1 MKVILLNNNPAVS
14 KLVSVSLN
22 KLGYTFAEI
31 DNLEY
36 LTSND
41 ADLIICDSGLYD
53 SKINYLEYAKNQLFL
68 IPRNRA
74 DEYNL
79 AKSQT
84 LQKPFLPTDFIDVVK
99 RILVEIP
106 KSTKIVEP
114 KPSDIKVGDEF
125 GQIHTNDNIDVFS
138 DLNSD
143 ELPDDIN
150 KLQDDFEN
158 SSFDD
163 ENHEEQELE
172 QFENL
177 IEVAEPELAKDE
189 FDDDLGLDDESG
201 KIESLMDKS
210 KDVNN
215 LTDDLMSDNKELNI
229 ATDEFNLDNIDDE
242 IAKLDSLEYET
253 DNLADKNLNKSVDE
267 SQAKSVDNQINANN
281 QIQELDDADLD
292 LDNPDIKLNKIDSLD
307 DKKELDTLDN
317 TDNLADKNLNKSV
330 DESQAKSVDN
340 QINANN
346 QIQELDDADLD
357 LDNPGIKLNK
367 IDSLDDKKELDT
379 LDNTDNLADKNL
391 NKSVDESQAKS
402 VDNQINANNQIQE
415 LDDADLDLD
424 NPGIK
429 LNEIDS
435 LDDKKELDTL
445 DNKASEI
452 EALDDLSNDE
462 QIIDN
467 LDNQA
472 QESSPSNKLNDK
484 QKQQNIKDIT
494 SEYENIK
501 LDISALDAL
510 PDGDGEIDN
519 AEFDTTFK
527 DEIKDESAIK
537 PVGKPELE
545 SKFQDDSMADLAAI
559 PHEIT
564 ECDEIDKESIIQPE
578 AVAKFATDESEQ
590 TQPVQESKSEFEFKD
605 KSMDESTQKTK
616 PAFLVEEIGLDKS
629 DNELDDLESELA
641 GFESDLANI
650 KSSQDEYEPL
660 DFDESQDFN
669 ELANENDQVKDVE
682 YTENLNKLSSML
694 DEIDNMD
701 CENNMKNQDLSN
713 SYEASTID
721 EIEEAAI
728 KEALHEE
735 NNKEDSQTQN
745 EPKVNQSDKN
755 AVENKTEP
763 SQNEQKEIAQVLASQ
778 IGEGLGRAF
787 STSALK
793 DVLKDININI
803 NISFEGR

>member
-114 KPSDIKVGDEF
+114 KPSNIKVGDEF
-125 GQIHTNDNIDVFS
+125 GQIHTSDKLDEFS
-138 DLNSD
+138 DLGSD
-143 ELPDDIN
+143 ELLDDIN

-163 ENHEEQELE
+163 ENYEEQELE

-177 IEVAEPELAKDE
+177 IEVAEPKPTKDE
-189 FDDDLGLDDESG
+189 IDDFDSGLGLDDELS
-201 KIESLMDKS
+201 KIESLMDES
-210 KDVNN
+210 KDANN
-215 LTDDLMSDNKELNI
+215 LTDDLISDNKELNI

-242 IAKLDSLEYET
+242 LARLDNLEYET

-267 SQAKSVDNQINANN
+267 SQAKSADNQINTNN

-292 LDNPDIKLNKIDSLD
+292 LDNLNIKLD
-307 DKKELDTLDN
+307 
-317 TDNLADKNLNKSV
+317 
-330 DESQAKSVDN
+330 
-340 QINANN
+340 
-346 QIQELDDADLD
+346 
-357 LDNPGIKLNK
+357 
-367 IDSLDDKKELDT
+367 
-379 LDNTDNLADKNL
+379 
-391 NKSVDESQAKS
+391 
-402 VDNQINANNQIQE
+402 
-415 LDDADLDLD
+415 
-424 NPGIK
+424 
-429 LNEIDS
+429 EIDS
-435 LDDKKELDTL
+435 LDDKKELDAL
-445 DNKASEI
+445 DNKINEI

-467 LDNQA
+467 LDNQT
-472 QESSPSNKLNDK
+472 QESSLSNELNDE
-484 QKQQNIKDIT
+484 QKHQNIKDIT
-494 SEYENIK
+494 SEYENIE
-501 LDISALDAL
+501 LDISAFDAL
-510 PDGDGEIDN
+510 PDGDSEVDN
-519 AEFDTTFK
+519 AEFDTAFK
-527 DEIKDESAIK
+527 DEIKDESTIK
-537 PVGKPELE
+537 PVGKSELE
-545 SKFQDDSMADLAAI
+545 SEFQNDSVADLAAI
-559 PHEIT
+559 SQEIAKFNET
-564 ECDEIDKESIIQPE
+564 EESIIQPE
-578 AVAKFATDESEQ
+578 AVAKFTTDEFEQ
-590 TQPVQESKSEFEFKD
+590 AQPVQESKSEFEFKD
-605 KSMDESTQKTK
+605 ELIDESTQKTQ
-616 PAFLVEEIGLDKS
+616 PAFLVEEIDLDKF

-669 ELANENDQVKDVE
+669 ELADENDQVKDVE

-701 CENNMKNQDLSN
+701 CENDMKNQDLSN

-735 NNKEDSQTQN
+735 NNKEDSQS
-745 EPKVNQSDKN
+745 EPKVNQSDKV
-755 AVENKTEP
+755 AVENKTEL
-763 SQNEQKEIAQVLASQ
+763 SQNEQNEIAQVLASQ

-803 NISFEGR
+803 SISFEGR

>member
-125 GQIHTNDNIDVFS
+125 GQIHTNDKIDVFS

-143 ELPDDIN
+143 ELLDDIN

-163 ENHEEQELE
+163 ENHEEQGLE

-242 IAKLDSLEYET
+242 LAKLDSLEYET
-253 DNLADKNLNKSVDE
+253 DNLADKNLNKSVDESQAKNIDNQINANNQIQELDDTDLNLDNPGIKLNEIDSLDDKKELDTLDNTDNLVDKNLNKSVDE

-281 QIQELDDADLD
+281 QIQELDDTDL
-292 LDNPDIKLNKIDSLD
+292 N
-307 DKKELDTLDN
+307 
-317 TDNLADKNLNKSV
+317 
-330 DESQAKSVDN
+330 
-340 QINANN
+340 
-346 QIQELDDADLD
+346 
-357 LDNPGIKLNK
+357 
-367 IDSLDDKKELDT
+367 
-379 LDNTDNLADKNL
+379 
-391 NKSVDESQAKS
+391 
-402 VDNQINANNQIQE
+402 
-415 LDDADLDLD
+415 LD

-510 PDGDGEIDN
+510 PDGDGEVDN

-545 SKFQDDSMADLAAI
+545 SKFQDDSVADLAAI
-559 PHEIT
+559 PQEIT
-564 ECDEIDKESIIQPE
+564 ECDKIDKESIIQPE
-578 AVAKFATDESEQ
+578 AAAKCATDEFKQ

-650 KSSQDEYEPL
+650 KSSQDDEPL

-745 EPKVNQSDKN
+745 EPKVNQSDKI
-755 AVENKTEP
+755 AVENKTKP

-778 IGEGLGRAF
+778 IGEGLGKAF

-803 NISFEGR
+803 SISFEGR

>member
-84 LQKPFLPTDFIDVVK
+84 LQKPFLPTDFIDIVK

-114 KPSDIKVGDEF
+114 KPSNIKVGDEF
-125 GQIHTNDNIDVFS
+125 GQIHTNDKVDVFS

-143 ELPDDIN
+143 ELLDDIN

-177 IEVAEPELAKDE
+177 IEVAEPKPTKDE
-189 FDDDLGLDDESG
+189 FDDDLGLDDELS
-201 KIESLMDKS
+201 KIESLMDES
-210 KDVNN
+210 KDANN
-215 LTDDLMSDNKELNI
+215 LTDDLISDNKELNI

-242 IAKLDSLEYET
+242 LARLDSLEYET

-267 SQAKSVDNQINANN
+267 SQAKSVDNQINTNN

-292 LDNPDIKLNKIDSLD
+292 LDNLS
-307 DKKELDTLDN
+307 
-317 TDNLADKNLNKSV
+317 
-330 DESQAKSVDN
+330 
-340 QINANN
+340 
-346 QIQELDDADLD
+346 
-357 LDNPGIKLNK
+357 
-367 IDSLDDKKELDT
+367 
-379 LDNTDNLADKNL
+379 
-391 NKSVDESQAKS
+391 
-402 VDNQINANNQIQE
+402 
-415 LDDADLDLD
+415 
-424 NPGIK
+424 IK

-435 LDDKKELDTL
+435 LDDKA
-445 DNKASEI
+445 NEI

-472 QESSPSNKLNDK
+472 QESSLSNELNDE
-484 QKQQNIKDIT
+484 QKHQNIKDIT
-494 SEYENIK
+494 SEYENIE
-501 LDISALDAL
+501 LDISAFDAL
-510 PDGDGEIDN
+510 PDGDGEVDN
-519 AEFDTTFK
+519 TEFDTTFK

-545 SKFQDDSMADLAAI
+545 SKFQDDSVADLAAI
-559 PHEIT
+559 PQEIT
-564 ECDEIDKESIIQPE
+564 EFDEIDKESIIQPE
-578 AVAKFATDESEQ
+578 AVAEFATDEFEQ

-605 KSMDESTQKTK
+605 ESMDKSTQKTQ
-616 PAFLVEEIGLDKS
+616 PAFLVEEIGLDKF

-650 KSSQDEYEPL
+650 KSSQDEYESL

-669 ELANENDQVKDVE
+669 ELADENDQVKDVE

-735 NNKEDSQTQN
+735 NSKEDSQTQS
-745 EPKVNQSDKN
+745 EPKANQSDKIP
-755 AVENKTEP
+755 VENKTEL
-763 SQNEQKEIAQVLASQ
+763 SQNEQNEIAQVLASQ

-803 NISFEGR
+803 SISFEGR

>member
-84 LQKPFLPTDFIDVVK
+84 LQKPFLPTDFIDIVK

-106 KSTKIVEP
+106 KSTKIIEP
-114 KPSDIKVGDEF
+114 KPSNIKVGDEF
-125 GQIHTNDNIDVFS
+125 GQIHTNDKIDVFS

-143 ELPDDIN
+143 ELLDDIN

-177 IEVAEPELAKDE
+177 IEVAEPKLDKDE
-189 FDDDLGLDDESG
+189 FDDDLGLDDELS
-201 KIESLMDKS
+201 KIESLMDES

-215 LTDDLMSDNKELNI
+215 LTDDLISDNKELNI

-242 IAKLDSLEYET
+242 LARLDSLEYET

-267 SQAKSVDNQINANN
+267 SQAKSVDNQINTNN
-281 QIQELDDADLD
+281 QIQELDDTDLD
-292 LDNPDIKLNKIDSLD
+292 LDNL
-307 DKKELDTLDN
+307 
-317 TDNLADKNLNKSV
+317 
-330 DESQAKSVDN
+330 
-340 QINANN
+340 
-346 QIQELDDADLD
+346 
-357 LDNPGIKLNK
+357 
-367 IDSLDDKKELDT
+367 
-379 LDNTDNLADKNL
+379 
-391 NKSVDESQAKS
+391 
-402 VDNQINANNQIQE
+402 
-415 LDDADLDLD
+415 
-424 NPGIK
+424 GIK

-435 LDDKKELDTL
+435 LDDKA
-445 DNKASEI
+445 NEI
-452 EALDDLSNDE
+452 ETLDDLSNDE

-472 QESSPSNKLNDK
+472 QESSLSNELNDK
-484 QKQQNIKDIT
+484 QKHQNIKDIT
-494 SEYENIK
+494 SEYENIE
-501 LDISALDAL
+501 LDISAFDAL
-510 PDGDGEIDN
+510 PDGDGEVDN

-545 SKFQDDSMADLAAI
+545 SKFQDDSVANLATI
-559 PHEIT
+559 SQEIT
-564 ECDEIDKESIIQPE
+564 DFDEIDKESIIQPE
-578 AVAKFATDESEQ
+578 AVAEFATDEFEQ

-605 KSMDESTQKTK
+605 ESTQKTQ
-616 PAFLVEEIGLDKS
+616 PAFLVEEIGLDKF

-650 KSSQDEYEPL
+650 KSSQDEYESL

-669 ELANENDQVKDVE
+669 ELADENDQVKDVE

-735 NNKEDSQTQN
+735 NNKEDSQTQS
-745 EPKVNQSDKN
+745 EPKVNQSDKI
-755 AVENKTEP
+755 AVENKTEL
-763 SQNEQKEIAQVLASQ
+763 SQNEQNEIAHVLASQ

-803 NISFEGR
+803 SISFEGR

>member
-84 LQKPFLPTDFIDVVK
+84 LQKPFLPTDFIDIVK

-114 KPSDIKVGDEF
+114 KPSNIKVGDEF
-125 GQIHTNDNIDVFS
+125 GQIHTNDKVDVFS
-138 DLNSD
+138 DLNSN
-143 ELPDDIN
+143 ELLDDIN

-177 IEVAEPELAKDE
+177 IEVAEPKLDKDE
-189 FDDDLGLDDESG
+189 FDDDLGLDDTDYHLLIAI
-201 KIESLMDKS
+201 IERFNGGPVGLDALASS
-210 KDVNN
+210 IG
-215 LTDDLMSDNKELNI
+215 KELNI

-242 IAKLDSLEYET
+242 LARLDSLEYET

-267 SQAKSVDNQINANN
+267 SQAKSVDNQINTNN
-281 QIQELDDADLD
+281 QIQELDDTDLD
-292 LDNPDIKLNKIDSLD
+292 LDNL
-307 DKKELDTLDN
+307 
-317 TDNLADKNLNKSV
+317 
-330 DESQAKSVDN
+330 
-340 QINANN
+340 
-346 QIQELDDADLD
+346 
-357 LDNPGIKLNK
+357 
-367 IDSLDDKKELDT
+367 
-379 LDNTDNLADKNL
+379 
-391 NKSVDESQAKS
+391 
-402 VDNQINANNQIQE
+402 
-415 LDDADLDLD
+415 
-424 NPGIK
+424 GIK

-435 LDDKKELDTL
+435 LDDKT
-445 DNKASEI
+445 NEI

-462 QIIDN
+462 QIINN

-472 QESSPSNKLNDK
+472 QESSLSNELNDE
-484 QKQQNIKDIT
+484 QKHQNIKDIT
-494 SEYENIK
+494 SEYENIE
-501 LDISALDAL
+501 LDISAFDAL
-510 PDGDGEIDN
+510 PDGDGEVDN
-519 AEFDTTFK
+519 TEFDTTFK

-537 PVGKPELE
+537 PVGKSELE
-545 SKFQDDSMADLAAI
+545 SKFQDDSVADLAAI
-559 PHEIT
+559 PQEIT
-564 ECDEIDKESIIQPE
+564 EFDEIDKESIIQPK
-578 AVAKFATDESEQ
+578 AVAEFATDEFEQ
-590 TQPVQESKSEFEFKD
+590 TQPIEESKSEFEFKD
-605 KSMDESTQKTK
+605 ESMDESTQKTQ
-616 PAFLVEEIGLDKS
+616 PAFLVEEIGLDKF

-650 KSSQDEYEPL
+650 KSSQDEYESL

-669 ELANENDQVKDVE
+669 ELADENDQVKDVE

-735 NNKEDSQTQN
+735 NNKEDSQTQS
-745 EPKVNQSDKN
+745 EPKVNQSDKI
-755 AVENKTEP
+755 AVENKTEL
-763 SQNEQKEIAQVLASQ
+763 SQNEQNEIAQVLASQ

-803 NISFEGR
+803 SISFEGR

>member
-189 FDDDLGLDDESG
+189 FDDDLGLDDELG

-229 ATDEFNLDNIDDE
+229 ATDEFNLDNIDNE
-242 IAKLDSLEYET
+242 IAKLDNLEYET
-253 DNLADKNLNKSVDE
+253 DNLTDKNLNKSVDE
-267 SQAKSVDNQINANN
+267 SQAKSVDNQINTN
-281 QIQELDDADLD
+281 
-292 LDNPDIKLNKIDSLD
+292 S
-307 DKKELDTLDN
+307 
-317 TDNLADKNLNKSV
+317 
-330 DESQAKSVDN
+330 
-340 QINANN
+340 
-346 QIQELDDADLD
+346 
-357 LDNPGIKLNK
+357 
-367 IDSLDDKKELDT
+367 
-379 LDNTDNLADKNL
+379 
-391 NKSVDESQAKS
+391 
-402 VDNQINANNQIQE
+402 QIQE

-445 DNKASEI
+445 DNKAGEI
-452 EALDDLSNDE
+452 EALDDLNNDE

-472 QESSPSNKLNDK
+472 QESSPSNKLNDE

-501 LDISALDAL
+501 LDISALDEL
-510 PDGDGEIDN
+510 PDGDGEVDN

-545 SKFQDDSMADLAAI
+545 SKFQDDSVADLAAI
-559 PHEIT
+559 PQEIT
-564 ECDEIDKESIIQPE
+564 ECDEIDKESVIQPE
-578 AVAKFATDESEQ
+578 TVAKFATDEFEQ

-616 PAFLVEEIGLDKS
+616 PAFLVEEIGRDKS

-650 KSSQDEYEPL
+650 KSSQDDEPL

-745 EPKVNQSDKN
+745 EPKVNQSDKI

-778 IGEGLGRAF
+778 IGEGLGKAF

-803 NISFEGR
+803 SISFEGR

>member
-84 LQKPFLPTDFIDVVK
+84 LQKPFLPTDFIDIVK

-114 KPSDIKVGDEF
+114 KPSNIKVGDEF
-125 GQIHTNDNIDVFS
+125 GQIHTNDKVDVFS

-143 ELPDDIN
+143 ELLDDIN

-177 IEVAEPELAKDE
+177 IEVAEPKLDKDE
-189 FDDDLGLDDESG
+189 FDDDLGLDDELS
-201 KIESLMDKS
+201 KIESLMDES

-215 LTDDLMSDNKELNI
+215 LTDDLISDNKELNI

-242 IAKLDSLEYET
+242 LARLDSLEYET

-267 SQAKSVDNQINANN
+267 SQAKSVDNQINTNN

-292 LDNPDIKLNKIDSLD
+292 LDNL
-307 DKKELDTLDN
+307 
-317 TDNLADKNLNKSV
+317 
-330 DESQAKSVDN
+330 
-340 QINANN
+340 
-346 QIQELDDADLD
+346 
-357 LDNPGIKLNK
+357 
-367 IDSLDDKKELDT
+367 
-379 LDNTDNLADKNL
+379 
-391 NKSVDESQAKS
+391 
-402 VDNQINANNQIQE
+402 
-415 LDDADLDLD
+415 
-424 NPGIK
+424 GIK

-435 LDDKKELDTL
+435 LDDKA
-445 DNKASEI
+445 NEI
-452 EALDDLSNDE
+452 KALDDLSNDE

-472 QESSPSNKLNDK
+472 QESSLSNELNDE
-484 QKQQNIKDIT
+484 QKHQNIKDIT
-494 SEYENIK
+494 SEYENIE
-501 LDISALDAL
+501 LDISAFDAL
-510 PDGDGEIDN
+510 PDGDGEVDN

-545 SKFQDDSMADLAAI
+545 SKFQDDSAVNLAAI
-559 PHEIT
+559 PQEIT
-564 ECDEIDKESIIQPE
+564 EFDEIDKESIIQPE
-578 AVAKFATDESEQ
+578 AVAEFATDEFEQ

-605 KSMDESTQKTK
+605 GSMDESTQKTQ
-616 PAFLVEEIGLDKS
+616 PAFLVEEIGLDKF

-669 ELANENDQVKDVE
+669 ELADENDQVKDVE

-735 NNKEDSQTQN
+735 NSKEDSQTQS
-745 EPKVNQSDKN
+745 EPEVNQSDKI
-755 AVENKTEP
+755 AVENKTEL
-763 SQNEQKEIAQVLASQ
+763 SQNEQNEIAQVLASQ

-803 NISFEGR
+803 SISFEGR

>member
-84 LQKPFLPTDFIDVVK
+84 LQKPFLPTDFIDIVK

-114 KPSDIKVGDEF
+114 KPSNIKVGDEF
-125 GQIHTNDNIDVFS
+125 GQIHTNDKVDVFS

-143 ELPDDIN
+143 ELLDDIN
-150 KLQDDFEN
+150 NLQDDFEN

-177 IEVAEPELAKDE
+177 IEVAEPKLDKDE
-189 FDDDLGLDDESG
+189 FDDELS
-201 KIESLMDKS
+201 KIESLMDES

-215 LTDDLMSDNKELNI
+215 LTDDLISDNKELNI

-242 IAKLDSLEYET
+242 LARLDSLEYET

-267 SQAKSVDNQINANN
+267 SQAKSVDNQINTNN
-281 QIQELDDADLD
+281 QIQELDDTDLD
-292 LDNPDIKLNKIDSLD
+292 P
-307 DKKELDTLDN
+307 
-317 TDNLADKNLNKSV
+317 DNL
-330 DESQAKSVDN
+330 
-340 QINANN
+340 
-346 QIQELDDADLD
+346 
-357 LDNPGIKLNK
+357 
-367 IDSLDDKKELDT
+367 
-379 LDNTDNLADKNL
+379 
-391 NKSVDESQAKS
+391 
-402 VDNQINANNQIQE
+402 
-415 LDDADLDLD
+415 
-424 NPGIK
+424 GIK

-435 LDDKKELDTL
+435 LD
-445 DNKASEI
+445 NKANEI

-472 QESSPSNKLNDK
+472 QESSLNNELNDE
-484 QKQQNIKDIT
+484 QKHQNIKDLT
-494 SEYENIK
+494 SEYENIE
-501 LDISALDAL
+501 LDISAFDAL
-510 PDGDGEIDN
+510 PDGDGEVDN

-545 SKFQDDSMADLAAI
+545 SKFQDDSVVDLATI
-559 PHEIT
+559 PQEIT
-564 ECDEIDKESIIQPE
+564 EFDEIDKESIIQPE
-578 AVAKFATDESEQ
+578 AVAEFATDEFEQ

-605 KSMDESTQKTK
+605 ELMDESTQKTQ
-616 PAFLVEEIGLDKS
+616 PAFLVEEIGLDKF

-650 KSSQDEYEPL
+650 KSSQDEYESL

-669 ELANENDQVKDVE
+669 ELADENDQVKDVE

-735 NNKEDSQTQN
+735 NSKEDSQTQS
-745 EPKVNQSDKN
+745 EPKVNQSDKI
-755 AVENKTEP
+755 AVENKTEL
-763 SQNEQKEIAQVLASQ
+763 SQNEQNEIAQVLASQ

-803 NISFEGR
+803 SISFEGR

>member
-84 LQKPFLPTDFIDVVK
+84 LQKPFLPTDFIDIVK

-114 KPSDIKVGDEF
+114 KPSNIKVGDEF
-125 GQIHTNDNIDVFS
+125 GQIHTNDKVDVFS

-143 ELPDDIN
+143 ELLDDIN
-150 KLQDDFEN
+150 NLQDDFEN

-177 IEVAEPELAKDE
+177 IEVAEPKLDKDE
-189 FDDDLGLDDESG
+189 FDDDLGLDDELS
-201 KIESLMDKS
+201 KIESLMDES

-215 LTDDLMSDNKELNI
+215 LTDDLISDNKELNI

-242 IAKLDSLEYET
+242 LARLDSLEYET

-267 SQAKSVDNQINANN
+267 SQAKSVDNQINTNN
-281 QIQELDDADLD
+281 QIQELDDTDLD
-292 LDNPDIKLNKIDSLD
+292 LDNL
-307 DKKELDTLDN
+307 
-317 TDNLADKNLNKSV
+317 
-330 DESQAKSVDN
+330 
-340 QINANN
+340 
-346 QIQELDDADLD
+346 
-357 LDNPGIKLNK
+357 
-367 IDSLDDKKELDT
+367 
-379 LDNTDNLADKNL
+379 
-391 NKSVDESQAKS
+391 
-402 VDNQINANNQIQE
+402 
-415 LDDADLDLD
+415 
-424 NPGIK
+424 GIK

-435 LDDKKELDTL
+435 LDDKA
-445 DNKASEI
+445 NEI
-452 EALDDLSNDE
+452 ETLDDLSNDE

-472 QESSPSNKLNDK
+472 QESSLSNELNDE
-484 QKQQNIKDIT
+484 QKHQNIKDIT
-494 SEYENIK
+494 SEYENIE
-501 LDISALDAL
+501 LDISAFDAL
-510 PDGDGEIDN
+510 PDGDGEVDN
-519 AEFDTTFK
+519 AKFGTTFK

-537 PVGKPELE
+537 PVGNPELE
-545 SKFQDDSMADLAAI
+545 SKFQDDSVADLATI
-559 PHEIT
+559 SQEIT
-564 ECDEIDKESIIQPE
+564 DFDEIDKESIIQPE
-578 AVAKFATDESEQ
+578 AVAEFATDEFEQ

-605 KSMDESTQKTK
+605 ESMDESTQKTQ
-616 PAFLVEEIGLDKS
+616 PAFLVEEIGLDKF

-650 KSSQDEYEPL
+650 KSSQDEYESL

-669 ELANENDQVKDVE
+669 ELADENDQVKDVE

-735 NNKEDSQTQN
+735 NNKEDSQTQS
-745 EPKVNQSDKN
+745 EPEVNQSDKI
-755 AVENKTEP
+755 AVENKTELN
-763 SQNEQKEIAQVLASQ
+763 QNEQNEIAQVLASQ

-803 NISFEGR
+803 SISFEGR

>member
-84 LQKPFLPTDFIDVVK
+84 LQKPFLPTDFIDIVK

-114 KPSDIKVGDEF
+114 KPSNIKVGDEF
-125 GQIHTNDNIDVFS
+125 GQIHTNDKVDVFS

-143 ELPDDIN
+143 ELLDDIN
-150 KLQDDFEN
+150 NLQDDFEN

-177 IEVAEPELAKDE
+177 IEVAEPKLAKDE
-189 FDDDLGLDDESG
+189 FDDDLGLDDELG
-201 KIESLMDKS
+201 KIESLLDES
-210 KDVNN
+210 KDVDN
-215 LTDDLMSDNKELNI
+215 LTDDLISDNKELNI

-242 IAKLDSLEYET
+242 LAKLDSLEYET

-267 SQAKSVDNQINANN
+267 SQAKSVDNQINTNN
-281 QIQELDDADLD
+281 QIQELDDTDLD
-292 LDNPDIKLNKIDSLD
+292 LDNL
-307 DKKELDTLDN
+307 
-317 TDNLADKNLNKSV
+317 
-330 DESQAKSVDN
+330 
-340 QINANN
+340 
-346 QIQELDDADLD
+346 
-357 LDNPGIKLNK
+357 
-367 IDSLDDKKELDT
+367 
-379 LDNTDNLADKNL
+379 
-391 NKSVDESQAKS
+391 
-402 VDNQINANNQIQE
+402 
-415 LDDADLDLD
+415 
-424 NPGIK
+424 GIK

-445 DNKASEI
+445 DNKANEI

-472 QESSPSNKLNDK
+472 QESSLSNELNDE
-484 QKQQNIKDIT
+484 QKHQNIKDIT
-494 SEYENIK
+494 SEYENIE
-501 LDISALDAL
+501 LDISAFDAL
-510 PDGDGEIDN
+510 PDGDGEVDN
-519 AEFDTTFK
+519 AEFGTTFK

-537 PVGKPELE
+537 PVGKSELE
-545 SKFQDDSMADLAAI
+545 SKFQDDSVADLAAI
-559 PHEIT
+559 PQEIT
-564 ECDEIDKESIIQPE
+564 DFDEIDKESIIQPE
-578 AVAKFATDESEQ
+578 AVAEFATDEFEQ

-605 KSMDESTQKTK
+605 ESMDKSIQKTQ
-616 PAFLVEEIGLDKS
+616 PAFLVEEIGLDKF

-650 KSSQDEYEPL
+650 KSSQDEYESL

-669 ELANENDQVKDVE
+669 ELADENDQVKDVE

-735 NNKEDSQTQN
+735 NNKEDSQTQS
-745 EPKVNQSDKN
+745 EPEVNQSDKID
-755 AVENKTEP
+755 VENKTEL
-763 SQNEQKEIAQVLASQ
+763 SQNEQNEIAQVLASQ

-803 NISFEGR
+803 SISFEGR

>member
-242 IAKLDSLEYET
+242 LAKLDSLEYET
-253 DNLADKNLNKSVDE
+253 DNLTDKNLNKSVDESQAKSIDNQINANNQIQELDDADLDLDNPDIKLNEIDSLDDKKELDTLDNTDNLVDKNLNKSVDE

-281 QIQELDDADLD
+281 QIQELDDADL
-292 LDNPDIKLNKIDSLD
+292 N
-307 DKKELDTLDN
+307 
-317 TDNLADKNLNKSV
+317 
-330 DESQAKSVDN
+330 
-340 QINANN
+340 
-346 QIQELDDADLD
+346 
-357 LDNPGIKLNK
+357 
-367 IDSLDDKKELDT
+367 
-379 LDNTDNLADKNL
+379 
-391 NKSVDESQAKS
+391 
-402 VDNQINANNQIQE
+402 
-415 LDDADLDLD
+415 LD

-452 EALDDLSNDE
+452 EALDDLNNDE

-510 PDGDGEIDN
+510 PDGDGEVDN

-545 SKFQDDSMADLAAI
+545 SKFQDDSVADLAAI
-559 PHEIT
+559 PQEIT

-578 AVAKFATDESEQ
+578 AAAKFATDEFEQ

-650 KSSQDEYEPL
+650 KSSQDDEPL

-669 ELANENDQVKDVE
+669 KLANENDQVKDVE

-745 EPKVNQSDKN
+745 EPKVNQSDKI

>member
-125 GQIHTNDNIDVFS
+125 GQIHTNDKIDVFS

-242 IAKLDSLEYET
+242 IARLDSLEYET

-292 LDNPDIKLNKIDSLD
+292 LDNPGIKLNEIDSLD

-317 TDNLADKNLNKSV
+317 TDNLAN
-330 DESQAKSVDN
+330 
-340 QINANN
+340 
-346 QIQELDDADLD
+346 
-357 LDNPGIKLNK
+357 
-367 IDSLDDKKELDT
+367 
-379 LDNTDNLADKNL
+379 KNL

-472 QESSPSNKLNDK
+472 QESSPSNKLNDE
-484 QKQQNIKDIT
+484 QKHQNIKDIT

-510 PDGDGEIDN
+510 PDGDSEVDN

-545 SKFQDDSMADLAAI
+545 SKFQDDSVADLAAI
-559 PHEIT
+559 PQEIT
-564 ECDEIDKESIIQPE
+564 ECDKIDKESIIQPE
-578 AVAKFATDESEQ
+578 AAAKCATDEFKQ

-650 KSSQDEYEPL
+650 KSSQDDEPL

-745 EPKVNQSDKN
+745 EPKVNQSDKI

-778 IGEGLGRAF
+778 IGEGLGKAF

-803 NISFEGR
+803 SISFEGR

>member
-84 LQKPFLPTDFIDVVK
+84 LQKPFLPTDFIDIVK

-114 KPSDIKVGDEF
+114 KPSNIKVGDEF
-125 GQIHTNDNIDVFS
+125 GQIHTNDKVDVFS

-143 ELPDDIN
+143 ELLDDIN
-150 KLQDDFEN
+150 NLQDDFEN

-177 IEVAEPELAKDE
+177 IEVAEPKPTKDE
-189 FDDDLGLDDESG
+189 FDDDLGLDDELS
-201 KIESLMDKS
+201 KIESLMDES
-210 KDVNN
+210 KDANN
-215 LTDDLMSDNKELNI
+215 LTDDLISDNKELNI

-242 IAKLDSLEYET
+242 LARLDSLEYET
-253 DNLADKNLNKSVDE
+253 DNLADKSADE
-267 SQAKSVDNQINANN
+267 SQAKSVDNQINTNN

-292 LDNPDIKLNKIDSLD
+292 LDNL
-307 DKKELDTLDN
+307 
-317 TDNLADKNLNKSV
+317 
-330 DESQAKSVDN
+330 
-340 QINANN
+340 
-346 QIQELDDADLD
+346 
-357 LDNPGIKLNK
+357 
-367 IDSLDDKKELDT
+367 
-379 LDNTDNLADKNL
+379 
-391 NKSVDESQAKS
+391 
-402 VDNQINANNQIQE
+402 
-415 LDDADLDLD
+415 
-424 NPGIK
+424 GIK

-435 LDDKKELDTL
+435 LDDKT
-445 DNKASEI
+445 NEI

-467 LDNQA
+467 LDNQT
-472 QESSPSNKLNDK
+472 QESSLSNELNDE
-484 QKQQNIKDIT
+484 QKHQNIKDIT
-494 SEYENIK
+494 SEYENIE
-501 LDISALDAL
+501 LDISAFDAL
-510 PDGDGEIDN
+510 PDGDGEVDN
-519 AEFDTTFK
+519 AKFDTTFK

-537 PVGKPELE
+537 PVDKPELE
-545 SKFQDDSMADLAAI
+545 SKFQDDSVADLATI
-559 PHEIT
+559 PQEIT
-564 ECDEIDKESIIQPE
+564 EFDEIDKESIIQPE
-578 AVAKFATDESEQ
+578 AVAEFATDEFEQ
-590 TQPVQESKSEFEFKD
+590 TQPAQESKSEFEFKD
-605 KSMDESTQKTK
+605 ESTQKTQ
-616 PAFLVEEIGLDKS
+616 PAFLVEEIGLDKF

-650 KSSQDEYEPL
+650 KSSQDEYESL

-669 ELANENDQVKDVE
+669 ELADENDQVKDVE

-735 NNKEDSQTQN
+735 NNKEDSQTQS
-745 EPKVNQSDKN
+745 EPKVNQSDKIP
-755 AVENKTEP
+755 VENKIEL
-763 SQNEQKEIAQVLASQ
+763 SQNEQNEIAQVLASQ

>member
-242 IAKLDSLEYET
+242 LAKLDNLEYE
-253 DNLADKNLNKSVDE
+253 
-267 SQAKSVDNQINANN
+267 
-281 QIQELDDADLD
+281 
-292 LDNPDIKLNKIDSLD
+292 
-307 DKKELDTLDN
+307 

-357 LDNPGIKLNK
+357 LDNPGIKLNE

-379 LDNTDNLADKNL
+379 LDNTDNLVDKNL

-452 EALDDLSNDE
+452 EALDDLNNDE

-472 QESSPSNKLNDK
+472 QESSPSNKLNDE
-484 QKQQNIKDIT
+484 QKHQNIKDIT

-501 LDISALDAL
+501 LDISALDEL
-510 PDGDGEIDN
+510 PDGDGEVDN

-545 SKFQDDSMADLAAI
+545 SKFQDDSVADLAAI
-559 PHEIT
+559 PQEIT

-578 AVAKFATDESEQ
+578 AAAKFATDEFKQ

-616 PAFLVEEIGLDKS
+616 PAFLVEEIGRDKS

-650 KSSQDEYEPL
+650 KSSQDDEPL

-669 ELANENDQVKDVE
+669 ELANENDQIKDVE

-755 AVENKTEP
+755 TVENKTEP

>member
-84 LQKPFLPTDFIDVVK
+84 LQKPFLPTDFIDIVK

-114 KPSDIKVGDEF
+114 KPSNIKVGDEF
-125 GQIHTNDNIDVFS
+125 GQIHTNDKIDVFS

-143 ELPDDIN
+143 ELLDDIN
-150 KLQDDFEN
+150 NLQDDFEN

-177 IEVAEPELAKDE
+177 IEVAEPKLDKDE
-189 FDDDLGLDDESG
+189 FDDDLGLDDELS
-201 KIESLMDKS
+201 KIESLMDES
-210 KDVNN
+210 KDVDN
-215 LTDDLMSDNKELNI
+215 LTDDLISDNKELNI

-242 IAKLDSLEYET
+242 LAKLDSLEYET

-267 SQAKSVDNQINANN
+267 SQAKSVDNQINTNN
-281 QIQELDDADLD
+281 QIQELDDTDLD
-292 LDNPDIKLNKIDSLD
+292 LDNL
-307 DKKELDTLDN
+307 
-317 TDNLADKNLNKSV
+317 
-330 DESQAKSVDN
+330 
-340 QINANN
+340 
-346 QIQELDDADLD
+346 
-357 LDNPGIKLNK
+357 
-367 IDSLDDKKELDT
+367 
-379 LDNTDNLADKNL
+379 
-391 NKSVDESQAKS
+391 
-402 VDNQINANNQIQE
+402 
-415 LDDADLDLD
+415 
-424 NPGIK
+424 GIK

-435 LDDKKELDTL
+435 LDDKA
-445 DNKASEI
+445 NEI

-472 QESSPSNKLNDK
+472 QESSLSNELNDE
-484 QKQQNIKDIT
+484 QKHQNIKDIT
-494 SEYENIK
+494 SEYENIE
-501 LDISALDAL
+501 LDISAFDAL
-510 PDGDGEIDN
+510 PDGDDEIDN

-537 PVGKPELE
+537 PVGKSELE

-559 PHEIT
+559 PQEIT
-564 ECDEIDKESIIQPE
+564 EFDEIDKESIIQPE
-578 AVAKFATDESEQ
+578 AVAEFATDEFEQ

-605 KSMDESTQKTK
+605 ESTDESTQKTQ
-616 PAFLVEEIGLDKS
+616 PAFLVEEIGLDKF

-650 KSSQDEYEPL
+650 KSSQDEYESL

-669 ELANENDQVKDVE
+669 ELADENDQVKDVE

-735 NNKEDSQTQN
+735 NNKEDSQTQS
-745 EPKVNQSDKN
+745 EPKVNQSDKI
-755 AVENKTEP
+755 AVENKTEL
-763 SQNEQKEIAQVLASQ
+763 SQNEQNEIAQVLASQ

-803 NISFEGR
+803 SISFEGR

>member
-125 GQIHTNDNIDVFS
+125 GQIHTNDKIDVFS

-143 ELPDDIN
+143 ELLDDVN

-242 IAKLDSLEYET
+242 LAKLDNLEYE
-253 DNLADKNLNKSVDE
+253 
-267 SQAKSVDNQINANN
+267 
-281 QIQELDDADLD
+281 
-292 LDNPDIKLNKIDSLD
+292 
-307 DKKELDTLDN
+307 
-317 TDNLADKNLNKSV
+317 
-330 DESQAKSVDN
+330 
-340 QINANN
+340 
-346 QIQELDDADLD
+346 
-357 LDNPGIKLNK
+357 
-367 IDSLDDKKELDT
+367 
-379 LDNTDNLADKNL
+379 TDNLADKNL

-472 QESSPSNKLNDK
+472 QESSLSNELNDK

-510 PDGDGEIDN
+510 PDGDGEVDN

-545 SKFQDDSMADLAAI
+545 SKFQDDSVADLAAI
-559 PHEIT
+559 PQEIT

-578 AVAKFATDESEQ
+578 TVAKFATDESEQ

-616 PAFLVEEIGLDKS
+616 PAFLVEEIGRDKS

-650 KSSQDEYEPL
+650 KSSQDEPL

-778 IGEGLGRAF
+778 IGEGLGKAF

-803 NISFEGR
+803 SISFEGR

>member
-84 LQKPFLPTDFIDVVK
+84 LQKPFLPTDFIDIVK

-114 KPSDIKVGDEF
+114 KPSNIKVGDEF
-125 GQIHTNDNIDVFS
+125 GQIHTNDKVDVFS

-143 ELPDDIN
+143 ELLDDIN

-177 IEVAEPELAKDE
+177 IEVAEPKPTKDE
-189 FDDDLGLDDESG
+189 FDDDLGLDDELS
-201 KIESLMDKS
+201 KIESLMDES
-210 KDVNN
+210 KDANN
-215 LTDDLMSDNKELNI
+215 LTDDLISDNKELNI

-242 IAKLDSLEYET
+242 LARLDSLEYET

-267 SQAKSVDNQINANN
+267 SQAKSVDNQINTNN

-292 LDNPDIKLNKIDSLD
+292 LDNLS
-307 DKKELDTLDN
+307 
-317 TDNLADKNLNKSV
+317 
-330 DESQAKSVDN
+330 
-340 QINANN
+340 
-346 QIQELDDADLD
+346 
-357 LDNPGIKLNK
+357 
-367 IDSLDDKKELDT
+367 
-379 LDNTDNLADKNL
+379 
-391 NKSVDESQAKS
+391 
-402 VDNQINANNQIQE
+402 
-415 LDDADLDLD
+415 
-424 NPGIK
+424 IK

-435 LDDKKELDTL
+435 LDDKA
-445 DNKASEI
+445 NEI

-472 QESSPSNKLNDK
+472 QESSLSNELNDE
-484 QKQQNIKDIT
+484 QKHQNIKDIT
-494 SEYENIK
+494 SEYENIE
-501 LDISALDAL
+501 LDISAFDAL

-519 AEFDTTFK
+519 TEFDTTFK

-545 SKFQDDSMADLAAI
+545 SKFQDDSVADLAAI
-559 PHEIT
+559 PQEIT
-564 ECDEIDKESIIQPE
+564 EFDEIDKESIIQPE
-578 AVAKFATDESEQ
+578 AVAEFATDEFEQ

-605 KSMDESTQKTK
+605 ESMDESTQKTQ
-616 PAFLVEEIGLDKS
+616 PAFLVEEIGLDKF

-650 KSSQDEYEPL
+650 KSSQDEYESL

-669 ELANENDQVKDVE
+669 ELADENDQVKDVE

-735 NNKEDSQTQN
+735 NSKEDSQTQS
-745 EPKVNQSDKN
+745 EPKVNQSDKIP
-755 AVENKTEP
+755 VENKTEL
-763 SQNEQKEIAQVLASQ
+763 SQNEQNEIAQVLASQ

-803 NISFEGR
+803 SISFEGR

>member
-84 LQKPFLPTDFIDVVK
+84 LQKPFLPTDFIDIVK

-114 KPSDIKVGDEF
+114 KPSNIKVGDEF
-125 GQIHTNDNIDVFS
+125 GQIHTNDKVDVFS

-143 ELPDDIN
+143 ELLDDIN
-150 KLQDDFEN
+150 NLQDDFEN

-177 IEVAEPELAKDE
+177 IEVAEPKLAKDE
-189 FDDDLGLDDESG
+189 FDDDLGLDDELS
-201 KIESLMDKS
+201 KIESLMDES

-215 LTDDLMSDNKELNI
+215 LTDDLISDNKELNI

-242 IAKLDSLEYET
+242 LARLDSLEYET

-267 SQAKSVDNQINANN
+267 SQAKSVDNQINTNN

-292 LDNPDIKLNKIDSLD
+292 LDNLS
-307 DKKELDTLDN
+307 
-317 TDNLADKNLNKSV
+317 
-330 DESQAKSVDN
+330 
-340 QINANN
+340 
-346 QIQELDDADLD
+346 
-357 LDNPGIKLNK
+357 
-367 IDSLDDKKELDT
+367 
-379 LDNTDNLADKNL
+379 
-391 NKSVDESQAKS
+391 
-402 VDNQINANNQIQE
+402 
-415 LDDADLDLD
+415 
-424 NPGIK
+424 IK

-435 LDDKKELDTL
+435 LDDKA
-445 DNKASEI
+445 NEI

-472 QESSPSNKLNDK
+472 QESSLSNELNDE
-484 QKQQNIKDIT
+484 QKHQNIKDIT
-494 SEYENIK
+494 SEYENIE
-501 LDISALDAL
+501 LDISAFDAL
-510 PDGDGEIDN
+510 PDGDGEVDN

-537 PVGKPELE
+537 PVGKSELE
-545 SKFQDDSMADLAAI
+545 SKFQDDSVADLAAI
-559 PHEIT
+559 PQEIT
-564 ECDEIDKESIIQPE
+564 EFDEIDKESIIQPE
-578 AVAKFATDESEQ
+578 AVAEFATDEFEQ

-605 KSMDESTQKTK
+605 ESMDESTQKTQ
-616 PAFLVEEIGLDKS
+616 PAFLVEEIGLDKF

-650 KSSQDEYEPL
+650 KSSQDEYESL

-669 ELANENDQVKDVE
+669 ELADENDQVKDVE

-735 NNKEDSQTQN
+735 NSKEDSQTQS
-745 EPKVNQSDKN
+745 EPEVNQSDKI
-755 AVENKTEP
+755 AVENKTEL
-763 SQNEQKEIAQVLASQ
+763 SQNEQNEIAQVLASQ

-803 NISFEGR
+803 SISFEGR

>member
-84 LQKPFLPTDFIDVVK
+84 LQKPFLPTDFIDIVK

-114 KPSDIKVGDEF
+114 KPSNIKVGDEF
-125 GQIHTNDNIDVFS
+125 GQIHTNDKVDVFS

-143 ELPDDIN
+143 ELLDDIN
-150 KLQDDFEN
+150 NLQDDFEN

-177 IEVAEPELAKDE
+177 IEVAEPKLDKDE
-189 FDDDLGLDDESG
+189 FDDDLGLDDELS
-201 KIESLMDKS
+201 KIESLMDES

-215 LTDDLMSDNKELNI
+215 LTDDLISDNKELNI

-242 IAKLDSLEYET
+242 LARLDSLEYET

-267 SQAKSVDNQINANN
+267 SQAKSVDNQINTNN
-281 QIQELDDADLD
+281 QIQELDDTDLD
-292 LDNPDIKLNKIDSLD
+292 LDNL
-307 DKKELDTLDN
+307 
-317 TDNLADKNLNKSV
+317 
-330 DESQAKSVDN
+330 
-340 QINANN
+340 
-346 QIQELDDADLD
+346 
-357 LDNPGIKLNK
+357 
-367 IDSLDDKKELDT
+367 
-379 LDNTDNLADKNL
+379 
-391 NKSVDESQAKS
+391 
-402 VDNQINANNQIQE
+402 
-415 LDDADLDLD
+415 
-424 NPGIK
+424 GIK

-435 LDDKKELDTL
+435 LDDKA
-445 DNKASEI
+445 NEI
-452 EALDDLSNDE
+452 ETLDDLSNDE

-472 QESSPSNKLNDK
+472 QESSLSNELNDK
-484 QKQQNIKDIT
+484 QKHQNIKDIT
-494 SEYENIK
+494 SEYENIE
-501 LDISALDAL
+501 LDISAFDAL
-510 PDGDGEIDN
+510 PDGDGEVDN

-545 SKFQDDSMADLAAI
+545 SKFQDDSVANLATI
-559 PHEIT
+559 SQEIT
-564 ECDEIDKESIIQPE
+564 DFDEIDKESIIQPE
-578 AVAKFATDESEQ
+578 AVAEFATDEFEQ

-605 KSMDESTQKTK
+605 ESTQKTQ
-616 PAFLVEEIGLDKS
+616 PAFLVEEIGLDKF

-650 KSSQDEYEPL
+650 KSSQDEYESL

-669 ELANENDQVKDVE
+669 ELADENDQVKDVE

-735 NNKEDSQTQN
+735 NSKEDSQTQS
-745 EPKVNQSDKN
+745 EPEVNQSDKI
-755 AVENKTEP
+755 AVENKTEL
-763 SQNEQKEIAQVLASQ
+763 SQNEQNEIAQVLASQ

-803 NISFEGR
+803 SISFEGR

>member
-22 KLGYTFAEI
+22 KVGYTFAEI

-99 RILVEIP
+99 RILVETP

-215 LTDDLMSDNKELNI
+215 LTDDLISDNKELNI

-242 IAKLDSLEYET
+242 IARLDSLEYET

-267 SQAKSVDNQINANN
+267 SQAKSVDNRINANN
-281 QIQELDDADLD
+281 QIQELDDADL
-292 LDNPDIKLNKIDSLD
+292 N
-307 DKKELDTLDN
+307 
-317 TDNLADKNLNKSV
+317 
-330 DESQAKSVDN
+330 
-340 QINANN
+340 
-346 QIQELDDADLD
+346 
-357 LDNPGIKLNK
+357 
-367 IDSLDDKKELDT
+367 
-379 LDNTDNLADKNL
+379 
-391 NKSVDESQAKS
+391 
-402 VDNQINANNQIQE
+402 
-415 LDDADLDLD
+415 LD

-472 QESSPSNKLNDK
+472 QESSPSNKLNDE
-484 QKQQNIKDIT
+484 QKHQNIKDIT

-510 PDGDGEIDN
+510 PDGDSEVDN

-545 SKFQDDSMADLAAI
+545 SKFQDDSVADLAAI
-559 PHEIT
+559 PQEIT
-564 ECDEIDKESIIQPE
+564 ECDKIDKESIIQPE
-578 AVAKFATDESEQ
+578 AAAKCVTDEFKQ

-650 KSSQDEYEPL
+650 KSSQDDEPL

>member
-84 LQKPFLPTDFIDVVK
+84 LQKPFLPTDFIDIVK

-114 KPSDIKVGDEF
+114 KPSNIKVGDEF
-125 GQIHTNDNIDVFS
+125 GQIHTNDKVDVFS

-143 ELPDDIN
+143 ELLDDIN

-177 IEVAEPELAKDE
+177 IEVAEPKLDKDE
-189 FDDDLGLDDESG
+189 FDDDLGLDDELG
-201 KIESLMDKS
+201 KIESLLDES
-210 KDVNN
+210 KDVDN
-215 LTDDLMSDNKELNI
+215 LTDDLISDNKELNI
-229 ATDEFNLDNIDDE
+229 ATDEFNLDNIDNE
-242 IAKLDSLEYET
+242 LARLDSLEYET

-267 SQAKSVDNQINANN
+267 SQAKSVDNQINTNN

-292 LDNPDIKLNKIDSLD
+292 LDNL
-307 DKKELDTLDN
+307 
-317 TDNLADKNLNKSV
+317 
-330 DESQAKSVDN
+330 
-340 QINANN
+340 
-346 QIQELDDADLD
+346 
-357 LDNPGIKLNK
+357 
-367 IDSLDDKKELDT
+367 
-379 LDNTDNLADKNL
+379 
-391 NKSVDESQAKS
+391 
-402 VDNQINANNQIQE
+402 
-415 LDDADLDLD
+415 
-424 NPGIK
+424 GIK

-435 LDDKKELDTL
+435 LNDKA
-445 DNKASEI
+445 NEI

-472 QESSPSNKLNDK
+472 QESSLSNELNDE
-484 QKQQNIKDIT
+484 QKHQNIKDIT
-494 SEYENIK
+494 SEYENIE
-501 LDISALDAL
+501 LDISAFDAL
-510 PDGDGEIDN
+510 PDGDDEVDN

-527 DEIKDESAIK
+527 DEIKDESVIK

-545 SKFQDDSMADLAAI
+545 SKFQDDSVADLATI
-559 PHEIT
+559 PQEIT
-564 ECDEIDKESIIQPE
+564 EFDEIDKESIIQPE
-578 AVAKFATDESEQ
+578 AVAEFATDEFEQ
-590 TQPVQESKSEFEFKD
+590 TQPVEESKSEFEFKD
-605 KSMDESTQKTK
+605 ESMDESTQKTQ
-616 PAFLVEEIGLDKS
+616 PAFLVEEIGLDKF

-669 ELANENDQVKDVE
+669 ELADENDQVKDIE

-735 NNKEDSQTQN
+735 NNKEDSQTQS
-745 EPKVNQSDKN
+745 EPKVNQSDKID
-755 AVENKTEP
+755 VENKTEL
-763 SQNEQKEIAQVLASQ
+763 SQNEQNEIAQVLASQ

-803 NISFEGR
+803 SISFEGR

>member
-242 IAKLDSLEYET
+242 LAKLDNLEYE
-253 DNLADKNLNKSVDE
+253 
-267 SQAKSVDNQINANN
+267 
-281 QIQELDDADLD
+281 
-292 LDNPDIKLNKIDSLD
+292 
-307 DKKELDTLDN
+307 
-317 TDNLADKNLNKSV
+317 
-330 DESQAKSVDN
+330 
-340 QINANN
+340 
-346 QIQELDDADLD
+346 
-357 LDNPGIKLNK
+357 
-367 IDSLDDKKELDT
+367 
-379 LDNTDNLADKNL
+379 TDNLADKNL

-452 EALDDLSNDE
+452 EALDDLNNDE

-510 PDGDGEIDN
+510 PDGDSEVDN

-545 SKFQDDSMADLAAI
+545 SKFQDDSVADLAAI
-559 PHEIT
+559 PQEIT

-578 AVAKFATDESEQ
+578 AAAKFATDESEQ
-590 TQPVQESKSEFEFKD
+590 TQPVQESKREFEFKD

-616 PAFLVEEIGLDKS
+616 PAFLVEEIGRDKS

-650 KSSQDEYEPL
+650 KSSQDDEPL

-745 EPKVNQSDKN
+745 EPKVNQSDKI

>member
-125 GQIHTNDNIDVFS
+125 GQIHTNDKIDVFS

-143 ELPDDIN
+143 ELLDDVN

-242 IAKLDSLEYET
+242 LAKLDNLEYE
-253 DNLADKNLNKSVDE
+253 
-267 SQAKSVDNQINANN
+267 
-281 QIQELDDADLD
+281 
-292 LDNPDIKLNKIDSLD
+292 
-307 DKKELDTLDN
+307 

-357 LDNPGIKLNK
+357 LDNPGIKLNE

-472 QESSPSNKLNDK
+472 QESSPSNKLNDE
-484 QKQQNIKDIT
+484 QKHQNIKDIT

-510 PDGDGEIDN
+510 PDGDGEVDN

-545 SKFQDDSMADLAAI
+545 SKFQDDSMADLAAT
-559 PHEIT
+559 PQEIT

-650 KSSQDEYEPL
+650 KSSQDDEPL

>member
-125 GQIHTNDNIDVFS
+125 GQIHTNDKIDVFS

-242 IAKLDSLEYET
+242 LAKLDSLEYET
-253 DNLADKNLNKSVDE
+253 DNLTDKNLNKSVDE
-267 SQAKSVDNQINANN
+267 SQAKSI
-281 QIQELDDADLD
+281 
-292 LDNPDIKLNKIDSLD
+292 
-307 DKKELDTLDN
+307 
-317 TDNLADKNLNKSV
+317 
-330 DESQAKSVDN
+330 
-340 QINANN
+340 
-346 QIQELDDADLD
+346 
-357 LDNPGIKLNK
+357 
-367 IDSLDDKKELDT
+367 
-379 LDNTDNLADKNL
+379 
-391 NKSVDESQAKS
+391 
-402 VDNQINANNQIQE
+402 DNQINANNQIQE

-445 DNKASEI
+445 DNTDNLADKNLNKSVDESQAKSIDNQINANNQIQELDDADLNLDNPGIKLNEIDSLDDKKELDTLDNKASEI
-452 EALDDLSNDE
+452 KALDDLSNDE

-472 QESSPSNKLNDK
+472 QESSPSNKLNDE

-510 PDGDGEIDN
+510 PDGDGEVDN

-545 SKFQDDSMADLAAI
+545 SKFQDDSVADLAAT
-559 PHEIT
+559 PQEIT
-564 ECDEIDKESIIQPE
+564 ECDEIDKESVIQPE
-578 AVAKFATDESEQ
+578 TVAKFATDEFEQ

-650 KSSQDEYEPL
+650 KSSQDDEPL

>member
-84 LQKPFLPTDFIDVVK
+84 LQKPFLPTDFIDIVK

-114 KPSDIKVGDEF
+114 KPSNIKVGDEF
-125 GQIHTNDNIDVFS
+125 GQIHTNDKIDVFS

-143 ELPDDIN
+143 ELLDDIN

-177 IEVAEPELAKDE
+177 IEVAEPKLDKDE
-189 FDDDLGLDDESG
+189 FDDDLGLDDELS
-201 KIESLMDKS
+201 KIESLMDES
-210 KDVNN
+210 KDVDN
-215 LTDDLMSDNKELNI
+215 LTDDLISDNKELNI

-242 IAKLDSLEYET
+242 LAKLDSLEYET

-267 SQAKSVDNQINANN
+267 SQAKSVDNQINTNN

-292 LDNPDIKLNKIDSLD
+292 LDNLGIKLNELDSLD
-307 DKKELDTLDN
+307 DKKELDTLN
-317 TDNLADKNLNKSV
+317 
-330 DESQAKSVDN
+330 
-340 QINANN
+340 
-346 QIQELDDADLD
+346 
-357 LDNPGIKLNK
+357 
-367 IDSLDDKKELDT
+367 
-379 LDNTDNLADKNL
+379 
-391 NKSVDESQAKS
+391 
-402 VDNQINANNQIQE
+402 
-415 LDDADLDLD
+415 
-424 NPGIK
+424 
-429 LNEIDS
+429 
-435 LDDKKELDTL
+435 
-445 DNKASEI
+445 NKANEI

-472 QESSPSNKLNDK
+472 QESSLSNELNDE
-484 QKQQNIKDIT
+484 QKHQNIKDIT
-494 SEYENIK
+494 SEYENIE
-501 LDISALDAL
+501 LDISAFDAL

-537 PVGKPELE
+537 PVVKSELE
-545 SKFQDDSMADLAAI
+545 SKFQDDSVANLATI
-559 PHEIT
+559 PQEIT
-564 ECDEIDKESIIQPE
+564 EFDEIDKESIIQPE
-578 AVAKFATDESEQ
+578 AVAEFATDEFEQ

-605 KSMDESTQKTK
+605 ESMDESNQKTQ
-616 PAFLVEEIGLDKS
+616 PAFLVEEIGLDKF

-650 KSSQDEYEPL
+650 KSSQDEYESL

-669 ELANENDQVKDVE
+669 ELADENDQVKDVE

-701 CENNMKNQDLSN
+701 CENDMKNQDLSN

-735 NNKEDSQTQN
+735 NSKEDSQTQS
-745 EPKVNQSDKN
+745 EPEVNQSDKI
-755 AVENKTEP
+755 AVENKTEL
-763 SQNEQKEIAQVLASQ
+763 SQNEQNEIAQVLASQ

-803 NISFEGR
+803 SISFEGR

>member
-84 LQKPFLPTDFIDVVK
+84 LQKPFLPTDFIDIVK

-114 KPSDIKVGDEF
+114 KPSNIKVGDEF
-125 GQIHTNDNIDVFS
+125 GQIHTNDKVDVFS

-143 ELPDDIN
+143 ELLDDIN

-177 IEVAEPELAKDE
+177 IEVAEPKLAKDE
-189 FDDDLGLDDESG
+189 FDDDLGLDDELS
-201 KIESLMDKS
+201 KIESLMDES

-215 LTDDLMSDNKELNI
+215 LTDDLISDNKELNI

-242 IAKLDSLEYET
+242 LARLDSLEYET

-267 SQAKSVDNQINANN
+267 SQAKSVDNQINTNN

-292 LDNPDIKLNKIDSLD
+292 LDNL
-307 DKKELDTLDN
+307 
-317 TDNLADKNLNKSV
+317 
-330 DESQAKSVDN
+330 
-340 QINANN
+340 
-346 QIQELDDADLD
+346 
-357 LDNPGIKLNK
+357 
-367 IDSLDDKKELDT
+367 
-379 LDNTDNLADKNL
+379 
-391 NKSVDESQAKS
+391 
-402 VDNQINANNQIQE
+402 
-415 LDDADLDLD
+415 
-424 NPGIK
+424 GIK

-435 LDDKKELDTL
+435 LD
-445 DNKASEI
+445 NKANEI

-472 QESSPSNKLNDK
+472 QESSLSNELNDE
-484 QKQQNIKDIT
+484 QKHQNIKDIT
-494 SEYENIK
+494 SEYENIE
-501 LDISALDAL
+501 LDISAFDAL
-510 PDGDGEIDN
+510 PDGDGEVDN

-545 SKFQDDSMADLAAI
+545 SKFQDDSVADFAAI
-559 PHEIT
+559 PQEIT
-564 ECDEIDKESIIQPE
+564 EFDEIDKESIIQPE
-578 AVAKFATDESEQ
+578 AVAEFATDEFEQ
-590 TQPVQESKSEFEFKD
+590 TQPLQESKSEFEFKD
-605 KSMDESTQKTK
+605 ESMDESTQKTQ
-616 PAFLVEEIGLDKS
+616 PAFLVEEIGLDKF

-650 KSSQDEYEPL
+650 KSSQDEYESL

-669 ELANENDQVKDVE
+669 ELADENDQVKDVE

-735 NNKEDSQTQN
+735 NNKEDSQTQS
-745 EPKVNQSDKN
+745 EPKVNQSDKI
-755 AVENKTEP
+755 AVENKTEL
-763 SQNEQKEIAQVLASQ
+763 SQNEQNEIAQVLASQ

-803 NISFEGR
+803 SISFEGR

>member
-84 LQKPFLPTDFIDVVK
+84 LQKPFLPTDFIDIVK

-114 KPSDIKVGDEF
+114 KPSNIKVGDEF
-125 GQIHTNDNIDVFS
+125 GQIHTNDKVDVFS

-143 ELPDDIN
+143 ELLDDIN

-177 IEVAEPELAKDE
+177 IEVAEPKPTKDE
-189 FDDDLGLDDESG
+189 FDDDLGLDDELS
-201 KIESLMDKS
+201 KIESLMDES
-210 KDVNN
+210 KDANN
-215 LTDDLMSDNKELNI
+215 LTDDLISDNKELNI

-242 IAKLDSLEYET
+242 LARLDSLEYET

-267 SQAKSVDNQINANN
+267 SQAKSVDNQINTNN

-292 LDNPDIKLNKIDSLD
+292 LDNLS
-307 DKKELDTLDN
+307 
-317 TDNLADKNLNKSV
+317 
-330 DESQAKSVDN
+330 
-340 QINANN
+340 
-346 QIQELDDADLD
+346 
-357 LDNPGIKLNK
+357 
-367 IDSLDDKKELDT
+367 
-379 LDNTDNLADKNL
+379 
-391 NKSVDESQAKS
+391 
-402 VDNQINANNQIQE
+402 
-415 LDDADLDLD
+415 
-424 NPGIK
+424 IK

-435 LDDKKELDTL
+435 LDDKA
-445 DNKASEI
+445 NEI

-472 QESSPSNKLNDK
+472 QESSLSNELNDE
-484 QKQQNIKDIT
+484 QKHQNIKDIT
-494 SEYENIK
+494 SEYENIE
-501 LDISALDAL
+501 LDISAFDAL
-510 PDGDGEIDN
+510 PDGDGEVDN

-545 SKFQDDSMADLAAI
+545 SKFQDDSVADLAAI
-559 PHEIT
+559 PQEIT
-564 ECDEIDKESIIQPE
+564 EFDEIDKESIIQPE
-578 AVAKFATDESEQ
+578 AVAEFATDEFEQ

-605 KSMDESTQKTK
+605 ESMDESTQKTQ
-616 PAFLVEEIGLDKS
+616 PAFLVEEIGLDKF

-650 KSSQDEYEPL
+650 KSSQDEYESL

-669 ELANENDQVKDVE
+669 ELADENDQVKDVE

-735 NNKEDSQTQN
+735 NSKEDSQTQS
-745 EPKVNQSDKN
+745 EPKVNQSDKIP
-755 AVENKTEP
+755 VENKTEL
-763 SQNEQKEIAQVLASQ
+763 SQNEQNEIAQVLASQ

-803 NISFEGR
+803 SISFEGR

>member
-84 LQKPFLPTDFIDVVK
+84 LQKPFLPTDFIDIVK

-114 KPSDIKVGDEF
+114 KPSNIKVGDEF
-125 GQIHTNDNIDVFS
+125 GQIHTNDKVDVFS

-143 ELPDDIN
+143 ELLDDIN

-177 IEVAEPELAKDE
+177 IEVAEPKPTKDE
-189 FDDDLGLDDESG
+189 FDDDLGLDDELS
-201 KIESLMDKS
+201 KIESLMDES
-210 KDVNN
+210 KDVNS
-215 LTDDLMSDNKELNI
+215 LTDDLISDNKELNI

-242 IAKLDSLEYET
+242 LARLDSLEYET

-267 SQAKSVDNQINANN
+267 SQAKSVDNQINTNN

-292 LDNPDIKLNKIDSLD
+292 LDNLS
-307 DKKELDTLDN
+307 
-317 TDNLADKNLNKSV
+317 
-330 DESQAKSVDN
+330 
-340 QINANN
+340 
-346 QIQELDDADLD
+346 
-357 LDNPGIKLNK
+357 
-367 IDSLDDKKELDT
+367 
-379 LDNTDNLADKNL
+379 
-391 NKSVDESQAKS
+391 
-402 VDNQINANNQIQE
+402 
-415 LDDADLDLD
+415 
-424 NPGIK
+424 IK

-435 LDDKKELDTL
+435 LDDKA
-445 DNKASEI
+445 NEI

-462 QIIDN
+462 QIIDS

-472 QESSPSNKLNDK
+472 QESSLSNELNDE
-484 QKQQNIKDIT
+484 QKHQNIKDIT
-494 SEYENIK
+494 SEYENIE
-501 LDISALDAL
+501 LDISAFDAL
-510 PDGDGEIDN
+510 PDGDSEVDN

-545 SKFQDDSMADLAAI
+545 SKFQDDSVADLAAI
-559 PHEIT
+559 PQEIT
-564 ECDEIDKESIIQPE
+564 EFDEIDKESIIQPE
-578 AVAKFATDESEQ
+578 AVAEFATDEFEQ
-590 TQPVQESKSEFEFKD
+590 TQPVEESKSEFEFKD
-605 KSMDESTQKTK
+605 ESMDESTQKTQ
-616 PAFLVEEIGLDKS
+616 PAFLVEEIGLDKF

-650 KSSQDEYEPL
+650 KSSQDEYESL

-669 ELANENDQVKDVE
+669 ELADENDQVKDVE

-735 NNKEDSQTQN
+735 NSKEDSQTQS
-745 EPKVNQSDKN
+745 EPKVNQSDKIP
-755 AVENKTEP
+755 VENKTEL
-763 SQNEQKEIAQVLASQ
+763 SQNEQNEIAQVLASQ

-803 NISFEGR
+803 SISFEGR

>member
-84 LQKPFLPTDFIDVVK
+84 LQKPFLPTDFIDIVK

-114 KPSDIKVGDEF
+114 KPSNIKVGDEF
-125 GQIHTNDNIDVFS
+125 GQIHTNDKVDVFS

-143 ELPDDIN
+143 ELLDDIN
-150 KLQDDFEN
+150 NLQDDFEN

-177 IEVAEPELAKDE
+177 IEVAEPKLDKDE
-189 FDDDLGLDDESG
+189 FDDDLGLDDELG
-201 KIESLMDKS
+201 KIESLLDES

-215 LTDDLMSDNKELNI
+215 LTDDLISDNKELNI

-242 IAKLDSLEYET
+242 LARLDSLEYET

-267 SQAKSVDNQINANN
+267 SQAKSVDNQINTNN
-281 QIQELDDADLD
+281 QIQELDDTDLD
-292 LDNPDIKLNKIDSLD
+292 LDNLS
-307 DKKELDTLDN
+307 
-317 TDNLADKNLNKSV
+317 
-330 DESQAKSVDN
+330 
-340 QINANN
+340 
-346 QIQELDDADLD
+346 
-357 LDNPGIKLNK
+357 
-367 IDSLDDKKELDT
+367 
-379 LDNTDNLADKNL
+379 
-391 NKSVDESQAKS
+391 
-402 VDNQINANNQIQE
+402 
-415 LDDADLDLD
+415 
-424 NPGIK
+424 IK

-435 LDDKKELDTL
+435 LDDKA
-445 DNKASEI
+445 NEI

-472 QESSPSNKLNDK
+472 QESSLSNELNDE
-484 QKQQNIKDIT
+484 QKHQNIKDIT
-494 SEYENIK
+494 SEYENIE
-501 LDISALDAL
+501 LDISAFDAL
-510 PDGDGEIDN
+510 PDGDDEIDN
-519 AEFDTTFK
+519 AEFDTTF
-527 DEIKDESAIK
+527 KDESAIK

-545 SKFQDDSMADLAAI
+545 SKFQDDSVADLATI
-559 PHEIT
+559 PQEIT
-564 ECDEIDKESIIQPE
+564 EFDEIDKESIIQPE
-578 AVAKFATDESEQ
+578 AVAEFATDEFEQ

-605 KSMDESTQKTK
+605 ESMDESTQKTQ
-616 PAFLVEEIGLDKS
+616 PAFLVEEIGLDKF

-650 KSSQDEYEPL
+650 KSSQDEYESL

-669 ELANENDQVKDVE
+669 ELADENDQVKDVE

-735 NNKEDSQTQN
+735 NSKEDSQTQS
-745 EPKVNQSDKN
+745 EPEVNQSDKI
-755 AVENKTEP
+755 AVENKTEL
-763 SQNEQKEIAQVLASQ
+763 SQNEQNEIAQVLASQ

-803 NISFEGR
+803 SISFEGR

>member
-84 LQKPFLPTDFIDVVK
+84 LQKPFLPTDFIDIVK

-114 KPSDIKVGDEF
+114 KPSNIKVGDEF
-125 GQIHTNDNIDVFS
+125 GQIHTNDKVDVFS

-143 ELPDDIN
+143 ELLDDIN
-150 KLQDDFEN
+150 NLQDDFEN

-177 IEVAEPELAKDE
+177 IEVAEPKLDKDE
-189 FDDDLGLDDESG
+189 FDDDLGLDDELS
-201 KIESLMDKS
+201 KIESLMDES
-210 KDVNN
+210 KDVDN
-215 LTDDLMSDNKELNI
+215 LTDDLISDNKELNI

-242 IAKLDSLEYET
+242 LARLDSLEYET

-267 SQAKSVDNQINANN
+267 SQAKSVDNQINTNN

-292 LDNPDIKLNKIDSLD
+292 LDNL
-307 DKKELDTLDN
+307 
-317 TDNLADKNLNKSV
+317 
-330 DESQAKSVDN
+330 
-340 QINANN
+340 
-346 QIQELDDADLD
+346 
-357 LDNPGIKLNK
+357 
-367 IDSLDDKKELDT
+367 
-379 LDNTDNLADKNL
+379 
-391 NKSVDESQAKS
+391 
-402 VDNQINANNQIQE
+402 
-415 LDDADLDLD
+415 
-424 NPGIK
+424 GIK

-435 LDDKKELDTL
+435 LD
-445 DNKASEI
+445 NKANEI

-472 QESSPSNKLNDK
+472 QESSLSNELNDE
-484 QKQQNIKDIT
+484 QKHQNIKDIT
-494 SEYENIK
+494 SEYENIE
-501 LDISALDAL
+501 LDISAFDAL
-510 PDGDGEIDN
+510 PDGDGEVDN

-537 PVGKPELE
+537 PVGKSELE
-545 SKFQDDSMADLAAI
+545 SKFQDDSVADLTAI
-559 PHEIT
+559 PQEIT
-564 ECDEIDKESIIQPE
+564 EFDEIDKESIIQPE
-578 AVAKFATDESEQ
+578 AVAEFATDEFEQ
-590 TQPVQESKSEFEFKD
+590 TQPVEELKSEFEFKD
-605 KSMDESTQKTK
+605 ESMDESTQKTQ
-616 PAFLVEEIGLDKS
+616 PAFLVEEIGLDKF

-650 KSSQDEYEPL
+650 KSSQDEYESL

-669 ELANENDQVKDVE
+669 ELADENDQVKDIE

-735 NNKEDSQTQN
+735 NSKEDSQTQS
-745 EPKVNQSDKN
+745 EPKVNQSDKI
-755 AVENKTEP
+755 AVENKTEL
-763 SQNEQKEIAQVLASQ
+763 SQNEQNEIAQVLASQ

-803 NISFEGR
+803 SISFEGR

>member
-84 LQKPFLPTDFIDVVK
+84 LQKPFLPTDFIDIVK

-114 KPSDIKVGDEF
+114 KPSNIKVGDEF
-125 GQIHTNDNIDVFS
+125 GQIHTNDKVDVFS

-143 ELPDDIN
+143 ELLDDIN

-177 IEVAEPELAKDE
+177 IEVAEPKPTKDE
-189 FDDDLGLDDESG
+189 FDDDLGLDDELS
-201 KIESLMDKS
+201 KIESLMDES
-210 KDVNN
+210 KDANN
-215 LTDDLMSDNKELNI
+215 LTDDLISDNKELNI

-242 IAKLDSLEYET
+242 LAKLDSLEYET

-267 SQAKSVDNQINANN
+267 SQAKSVDNQINTNN

-292 LDNPDIKLNKIDSLD
+292 LDNLS
-307 DKKELDTLDN
+307 
-317 TDNLADKNLNKSV
+317 
-330 DESQAKSVDN
+330 
-340 QINANN
+340 
-346 QIQELDDADLD
+346 
-357 LDNPGIKLNK
+357 
-367 IDSLDDKKELDT
+367 
-379 LDNTDNLADKNL
+379 
-391 NKSVDESQAKS
+391 
-402 VDNQINANNQIQE
+402 
-415 LDDADLDLD
+415 
-424 NPGIK
+424 IK

-435 LDDKKELDTL
+435 LDDKA
-445 DNKASEI
+445 NEI

-472 QESSPSNKLNDK
+472 QQSSLSNELNDE
-484 QKQQNIKDIT
+484 QKHQNIKDIT
-494 SEYENIK
+494 SEYENIE
-501 LDISALDAL
+501 LDISAFDAL
-510 PDGDGEIDN
+510 PDGDGEVDN

-537 PVGKPELE
+537 PVGKLELE
-545 SKFQDDSMADLAAI
+545 SKFQDDSVADLATI
-559 PHEIT
+559 PQEIT
-564 ECDEIDKESIIQPE
+564 EFDEIDKELIIQPE
-578 AVAKFATDESEQ
+578 AVAEFATDEFEQ

-605 KSMDESTQKTK
+605 ESMDESTQKTQ
-616 PAFLVEEIGLDKS
+616 PAFLVEEIGLDKF

-650 KSSQDEYEPL
+650 KSSQDEYESL

-669 ELANENDQVKDVE
+669 ELADENDQVKDVE

-735 NNKEDSQTQN
+735 NSKEDSQTQS
-745 EPKVNQSDKN
+745 EPEVNQSDKI
-755 AVENKTEP
+755 AVENKTEL
-763 SQNEQKEIAQVLASQ
+763 SQNEQNEIAQVLASQ

-803 NISFEGR
+803 SISFEGR

>member
-84 LQKPFLPTDFIDVVK
+84 LQKPFLPTDFIDIVK

-114 KPSDIKVGDEF
+114 KPSNIKVGDEF
-125 GQIHTNDNIDVFS
+125 GQIHTNDKVDVFS

-143 ELPDDIN
+143 ELLDDIN

-177 IEVAEPELAKDE
+177 IEVAEPKPTKDE
-189 FDDDLGLDDESG
+189 FDDDLGLDDELS
-201 KIESLMDKS
+201 KIESLMDES
-210 KDVNN
+210 KDANN
-215 LTDDLMSDNKELNI
+215 LTDDLISDNKELNI

-242 IAKLDSLEYET
+242 LARLDSLEYET

-267 SQAKSVDNQINANN
+267 SQAKSVDNQINTNN
-281 QIQELDDADLD
+281 QIQELDDTDLD
-292 LDNPDIKLNKIDSLD
+292 LDNLS
-307 DKKELDTLDN
+307 
-317 TDNLADKNLNKSV
+317 
-330 DESQAKSVDN
+330 
-340 QINANN
+340 
-346 QIQELDDADLD
+346 
-357 LDNPGIKLNK
+357 
-367 IDSLDDKKELDT
+367 
-379 LDNTDNLADKNL
+379 
-391 NKSVDESQAKS
+391 
-402 VDNQINANNQIQE
+402 
-415 LDDADLDLD
+415 
-424 NPGIK
+424 IK

-435 LDDKKELDTL
+435 LDDKA
-445 DNKASEI
+445 NEI

-472 QESSPSNKLNDK
+472 QESSLSNELNDE
-484 QKQQNIKDIT
+484 QKHQNIKDIT
-494 SEYENIK
+494 SEYENIE
-501 LDISALDAL
+501 LDISAFDAL
-510 PDGDGEIDN
+510 PDGDGEVDN
-519 AEFDTTFK
+519 TEFDTTFK

-545 SKFQDDSMADLAAI
+545 SKFQDDSVADLAAI
-559 PHEIT
+559 PQEIT
-564 ECDEIDKESIIQPE
+564 EFDEIDKESIIQPE
-578 AVAKFATDESEQ
+578 AVAEFATDEFEQ

-605 KSMDESTQKTK
+605 ESMDKSTQKTQ
-616 PAFLVEEIGLDKS
+616 PAFLVEEIGLDKF

-650 KSSQDEYEPL
+650 KSSQDEYESL

-669 ELANENDQVKDVE
+669 ELADENDQVKDVE

-735 NNKEDSQTQN
+735 NSKEDSQTQS
-745 EPKVNQSDKN
+745 EPKANQSDKIP
-755 AVENKTEP
+755 VENKTEL
-763 SQNEQKEIAQVLASQ
+763 SQNEQNEIAQVLASQ

-803 NISFEGR
+803 SISFEGR

>member
-84 LQKPFLPTDFIDVVK
+84 LQKPFLPTDFIDIVK

-106 KSTKIVEP
+106 KSTKIIEP
-114 KPSDIKVGDEF
+114 KPSNIKVGDEF
-125 GQIHTNDNIDVFS
+125 GQIHTNDKIDVFS

-143 ELPDDIN
+143 ELLDDIN

-177 IEVAEPELAKDE
+177 IEVAEPKLDKDE
-189 FDDDLGLDDESG
+189 FDDDLGLDDELS
-201 KIESLMDKS
+201 KIESLMDES

-215 LTDDLMSDNKELNI
+215 LTDDLISDNKELNI

-242 IAKLDSLEYET
+242 LARLDSLEYET

-267 SQAKSVDNQINANN
+267 SQAKSVDNQINTNN
-281 QIQELDDADLD
+281 QIQELDDTDLD
-292 LDNPDIKLNKIDSLD
+292 LDNL
-307 DKKELDTLDN
+307 
-317 TDNLADKNLNKSV
+317 
-330 DESQAKSVDN
+330 
-340 QINANN
+340 
-346 QIQELDDADLD
+346 
-357 LDNPGIKLNK
+357 
-367 IDSLDDKKELDT
+367 
-379 LDNTDNLADKNL
+379 
-391 NKSVDESQAKS
+391 
-402 VDNQINANNQIQE
+402 
-415 LDDADLDLD
+415 
-424 NPGIK
+424 GIK

-435 LDDKKELDTL
+435 LDDKA
-445 DNKASEI
+445 NEI
-452 EALDDLSNDE
+452 ETLDDLSNDE

-472 QESSPSNKLNDK
+472 QESSLSNELNDK
-484 QKQQNIKDIT
+484 QKHQNIKDIT
-494 SEYENIK
+494 SEYENIE
-501 LDISALDAL
+501 LDISAFDAL
-510 PDGDGEIDN
+510 PDGDGEVDN

-545 SKFQDDSMADLAAI
+545 SKFQDDSVANLATI
-559 PHEIT
+559 SQEIT
-564 ECDEIDKESIIQPE
+564 NFDEIDKESIIQPK
-578 AVAKFATDESEQ
+578 AVAEFATDEFEQ

-605 KSMDESTQKTK
+605 ESTQKTQ
-616 PAFLVEEIGLDKS
+616 PAFLVEEIGLDKF

-650 KSSQDEYEPL
+650 KSSQDEYESL

-669 ELANENDQVKDVE
+669 ELADENDQVKDVE

-735 NNKEDSQTQN
+735 NNKEDSQTQS
-745 EPKVNQSDKN
+745 EPKVNQSDKIP
-755 AVENKTEP
+755 VENKIEL
-763 SQNEQKEIAQVLASQ
+763 SQNEQNEIAQVLASQ

>member
-114 KPSDIKVGDEF
+114 KPNDIKVGDEF

-143 ELPDDIN
+143 ELLDDVN

-242 IAKLDSLEYET
+242 LAKLDNLEYE
-253 DNLADKNLNKSVDE
+253 
-267 SQAKSVDNQINANN
+267 
-281 QIQELDDADLD
+281 
-292 LDNPDIKLNKIDSLD
+292 
-307 DKKELDTLDN
+307 
-317 TDNLADKNLNKSV
+317 
-330 DESQAKSVDN
+330 
-340 QINANN
+340 
-346 QIQELDDADLD
+346 
-357 LDNPGIKLNK
+357 
-367 IDSLDDKKELDT
+367 
-379 LDNTDNLADKNL
+379 TDNLADKNL

-452 EALDDLSNDE
+452 KALDDLSNDE

-484 QKQQNIKDIT
+484 QKHQNIKDIT

-510 PDGDGEIDN
+510 PDGDGEVDN

-537 PVGKPELE
+537 PVDKPELE
-545 SKFQDDSMADLAAI
+545 SKFQDDSVADLATI
-559 PHEIT
+559 PQEIT

-578 AVAKFATDESEQ
+578 TVAKFATDESEQ

-616 PAFLVEEIGLDKS
+616 PAFLVEEIGRDKS

-650 KSSQDEYEPL
+650 KSSQDDEPL

-745 EPKVNQSDKN
+745 EPKVNQSDKI

>member
-125 GQIHTNDNIDVFS
+125 GQIHTNDKIDVFS

-242 IAKLDSLEYET
+242 LAKLDSLEYET
-253 DNLADKNLNKSVDE
+253 DNLTDKNLNKSVDE
-267 SQAKSVDNQINANN
+267 SQAKSI
-281 QIQELDDADLD
+281 
-292 LDNPDIKLNKIDSLD
+292 
-307 DKKELDTLDN
+307 
-317 TDNLADKNLNKSV
+317 
-330 DESQAKSVDN
+330 
-340 QINANN
+340 
-346 QIQELDDADLD
+346 
-357 LDNPGIKLNK
+357 
-367 IDSLDDKKELDT
+367 
-379 LDNTDNLADKNL
+379 
-391 NKSVDESQAKS
+391 
-402 VDNQINANNQIQE
+402 DNQINANNQIQE

-445 DNKASEI
+445 DNTDNLADKNLNKSVDESQAKSIDNQINANNQIQELDDADLNLDNPGIKLNEIDSLDDKKELDTLDNKASEI
-452 EALDDLSNDE
+452 KALDDLSNDE

-510 PDGDGEIDN
+510 PDGDGEVDN

-545 SKFQDDSMADLAAI
+545 SKFQDDSVADLAAT
-559 PHEIT
+559 PQEIT
-564 ECDEIDKESIIQPE
+564 ECDEIDKESVIQPE
-578 AVAKFATDESEQ
+578 TVAKFATDEFEQ

-650 KSSQDEYEPL
+650 KSSQDDEPL

-745 EPKVNQSDKN
+745 EPKVNQSDKI

>member
-143 ELPDDIN
+143 ELLDDTN

-242 IAKLDSLEYET
+242 LAKLDSLEYET

-292 LDNPDIKLNKIDSLD
+292 LDNP
-307 DKKELDTLDN
+307 
-317 TDNLADKNLNKSV
+317 
-330 DESQAKSVDN
+330 
-340 QINANN
+340 
-346 QIQELDDADLD
+346 
-357 LDNPGIKLNK
+357 GIKLNE

-452 EALDDLSNDE
+452 EALDDLNNDE

-472 QESSPSNKLNDK
+472 QESSPSNKLNDE
-484 QKQQNIKDIT
+484 QKHQNIKDIT

-501 LDISALDAL
+501 LDISALDEL
-510 PDGDGEIDN
+510 PDGDGEVDN

-545 SKFQDDSMADLAAI
+545 SKFQDDSVADLAAI
-559 PHEIT
+559 PQEIT

-578 AVAKFATDESEQ
+578 AAAKFATDEFEQ

-605 KSMDESTQKTK
+605 KSIDESTQKTK

-650 KSSQDEYEPL
+650 KSSQDDEPL

-745 EPKVNQSDKN
+745 EPKVNQSDKI

-803 NISFEGR
+803 NISFEGK

>member
-242 IAKLDSLEYET
+242 LAKLDNLEYET
-253 DNLADKNLNKSVDE
+253 DNLTDKNLNKSVDE
-267 SQAKSVDNQINANN
+267 SQAKSVDNQFNTNN
-281 QIQELDDADLD
+281 QIQELDDADL
-292 LDNPDIKLNKIDSLD
+292 N
-307 DKKELDTLDN
+307 
-317 TDNLADKNLNKSV
+317 
-330 DESQAKSVDN
+330 
-340 QINANN
+340 
-346 QIQELDDADLD
+346 
-357 LDNPGIKLNK
+357 
-367 IDSLDDKKELDT
+367 
-379 LDNTDNLADKNL
+379 
-391 NKSVDESQAKS
+391 
-402 VDNQINANNQIQE
+402 
-415 LDDADLDLD
+415 LD

-510 PDGDGEIDN
+510 PDGDGEVDN

-545 SKFQDDSMADLAAI
+545 SKFQDDSVADLAAI
-559 PHEIT
+559 PQEIT

-578 AVAKFATDESEQ
+578 TVAKFATDESEQ

-616 PAFLVEEIGLDKS
+616 PAFLVEEIGRDKS

-650 KSSQDEYEPL
+650 KSSQDNEPL

-669 ELANENDQVKDVE
+669 ELANENDQIKDVE

-745 EPKVNQSDKN
+745 EPKVNQSDKI